1 MLKRVLGK
9 RETFSWLVGEH
20 TGIATVAIN
29 VERHVQK
36 LKTELPCRPATPL
49 WYSLRGLCIL
59 LRRYDLFIHVYS
71 CSGDIA
77 RQS

>member
-29 VERHVQK
+29 VEARPKAKNRTSMPSSH
-36 LKTELPCRPATPL
+36 TTPGIHSEDSASSCRDTICSSMSIPAL
-49 WYSLRGLCIL
+49 VI
-59 LRRYDLFIHVYS
+59 
-71 CSGDIA
+71 
-77 RQS
+77 